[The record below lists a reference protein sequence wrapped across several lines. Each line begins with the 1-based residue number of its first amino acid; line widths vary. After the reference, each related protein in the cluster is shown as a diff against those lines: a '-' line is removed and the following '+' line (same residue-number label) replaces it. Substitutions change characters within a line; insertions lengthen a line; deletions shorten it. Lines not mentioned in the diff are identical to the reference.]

1 MSVAMWKNCILPKLP
16 MEMSPDSV
24 ALKNNLAVTQRKSNQ
39 LSHDSSVLLLS
50 LYPKVKKL
58 YFYIKKLFM
67 GVHKSIKHDSQNM
80 PTT

>member
-39 LSHDSSVLLLS
+39 GNQLVLA
-50 LYPKVKKL
+50 
-58 YFYIKKLFM
+58 
-67 GVHKSIKHDSQNM
+67 KHQH
-80 PTT
+80 